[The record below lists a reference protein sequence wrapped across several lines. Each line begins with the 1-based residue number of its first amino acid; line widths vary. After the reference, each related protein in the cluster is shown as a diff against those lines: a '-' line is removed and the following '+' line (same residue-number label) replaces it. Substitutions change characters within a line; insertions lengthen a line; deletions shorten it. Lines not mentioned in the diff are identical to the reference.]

1 MCFIHAQLQ
10 RSISDKDSAIAML
23 ELKQQL
29 SSEDACAQRLERLK
43 GERGKLTQQLKGKV
57 QERVDLFCKDSDKAL
72 DSLANQF
79 HGYNKEQVCV
89 YLLSSGAILGQF

>member
-1 MCFIHAQLQ
+1 MIKFLIDPQLQ
-10 RSISDKDSAIAML
+10 RSISDKDSAIAVL
-23 ELKQQL
+23 ELQQ
-29 SSEDACAQRLERLK
+29 SSENMSSQRLERLK

-79 HGYNKEQVCV
+79 HSYNKEQVNIV
-89 YLLSSGAILGQF
+89 MYVV